1 MAEAK
6 SLAITCIVAI
16 PILVLFMLVCFWILK
31 QPGLTFERKYMK
43 ALCVLIPLV
52 IVLVTEEDISTLNEE
67 IDRGSIERIM
77 VDEKTGVEYILI
89 QSDGGITP
97 RIDKNGKPIINQQW
111 LKKHEEKELQKKVN
125 RELQKYTVHN

>member
-6 SLAITCIVAI
+6 SLAITCIVAT

-52 IVLVTEEDISTLNEE
+52 IVLLSIVLLLLVLGHFIKKRRLKLMQS
-67 IDRGSIERIM
+67 IKIRGESN
-77 VDEKTGVEYILI
+77 DYF
-89 QSDGGITP
+89 
-97 RIDKNGKPIINQQW
+97 NC
-111 LKKHEEKELQKKVN
+111 
-125 RELQKYTVHN
+125 

>member
-6 SLAITCIVAI
+6 SLAITCIVAT

-52 IVLVTEEDISTLNEE
+52 IVLF
-67 IDRGSIERIM
+67 SI
-77 VDEKTGVEYILI
+77 ILMFLVLEHLI
-89 QSDGGITP
+89 
-97 RIDKNGKPIINQQW
+97 
-111 LKKHEEKELQKKVN
+111 
-125 RELQKYTVHN
+125 